1 MLSDPAAER
10 ARRRIV
16 GLAASGLDAPALLA
30 AVAGEVQAVVDYDGA
45 VWATVDPETVVITSA
60 VVEELPRDSAAAF
73 YENEYGHDDVIAFA
87 RLARGLRPVATASEA
102 TGGDLARSRL
112 HREVGSAFGF
122 LGDQLRAAFTVGGS
136 CWGVVALGRRRP
148 LPHFRQADV
157 SFLASIAGPIAE
169 GLRRAV
175 LIDALEPSASPG
187 GAPALVLVDA
197 AGAVT
202 AASPAA
208 RGWLEELSLDDGLAA
223 DRRAPAA
230 LRALAARARDARPD
244 AAAPA
249 RARVRTPSGR
259 WLLLHGCA
267 LEGEGAGGAAAV
279 VIEPAR
285 APDVTPL
292 IVEAFGL
299 SAREREVARLVVLGA
314 STADV
319 ARALVISPYTVQD
332 HLKAIF
338 DKVGVRSRGDLA
350 RRVLSAAGAPG

>member
-30 AVAGEVQAVVDYDGA
+30 AVAAEVQAVVDYDGA
-45 VWATVDPETVVITSA
+45 VWATVDPETVVITGA

-73 YENEYGHDDVIAFA
+73 YENEYGHDDVNAFS

-102 TGGDLARSRL
+102 TGGDLDRSRL
-112 HREVGSAFGF
+112 HREVGRAFGF
-122 LGDQLRAAFTVGGS
+122 HGDELRAAFTVGGS
-136 CWGVVALGRRRP
+136 CWGVVSLGRRSP
-148 LPHFRQADV
+148 LPHFRQAEV
-157 SFLASIAGPIAE
+157 SFIASVAGPIAE

-175 LIDALEPSASPG
+175 LIEALEPAAPPG

-208 RGWLEELSLDDGLAA
+208 RTWLEELALDDGLAA
-223 DRRAPAA
+223 ERRAPAA
-230 LRALAARARDARPD
+230 LRAIAARARDARPD
-244 AAAPA
+244 AAPA

-259 WLLLHGCA
+259 WLVLHGCA
-267 LEGEGAGGAAAV
+267 LEGAGAGGASAV

-285 APDVTPL
+285 APDVAPL
-292 IVEAFGL
+292 IVAAYGL

-314 STADV
+314 TTAEV

-338 DKVGVRSRGDLA
+338 DKVGVRSRADLA
-350 RRVLSAAGAPG
+350 RRVLTAAGAPG